1 MYMIVAGAEPE
12 GRRFVAMADEHSHE
26 VVLIESDEE
35 KARQVLKEHNVRVL
49 NGKIG
54 DDRILEEAGIDQAD
68 AVVATTYDDAKNL
81 MAMLIA
87 KERGVKV
94 RVSLVNHN
102 SHTSLFES
110 LGVEVINDPAGIIAG
125 HLYEAVAA

>member
-26 VVLIESDEE
+26 VVLIEPDEE